1 MTFYIFSMSHN
12 IYVSNFYF
20 TVDKET
26 KSFGFPKMNLDVPQP
41 HICSLKTTEYEV
53 LPLISFKSVC
63 GLRQAL
69 VPAIFRDDLDLLR
82 VKAKGASE
90 IIRSTF
96 AFQGLMKY
104 AGWVV
109 RCAFRTREFSD
120 VWTSYRMT
128 TRNAL
133 SDENLEDRKLRLPLA
148 PREAGGITQRN
159 LTPKP
164 FQENC
169 LLKADSETR
178 MPLAST
184 QASAK
189 FNSSRRH
196 HQ

>member
-12 IYVSNFYF
+12 IYVFNFYF

-53 LPLISFKSVC
+53 LPLISFKGVC

-82 VKAKGASE
+82 VKAKGASD

-96 AFQGLMKY
+96 AFQGSWSTQGALRFSNK
-104 AGWVV
+104 GIFG
-109 RCAFRTREFSD
+109 RLDFIPNDNLKCAFRWKSGRSE
-120 VWTSYRMT
+120 TSIAIGAT
-128 TRNAL
+128 W
-133 SDENLEDRKLRLPLA
+133 
-148 PREAGGITQRN
+148 AGEITQRN
-159 LTPKP
+159 SISKP

-169 LLKADSETR
+169 LLEV
-178 MPLAST
+178 
-184 QASAK
+184 
-189 FNSSRRH
+189 
-196 HQ
+196 